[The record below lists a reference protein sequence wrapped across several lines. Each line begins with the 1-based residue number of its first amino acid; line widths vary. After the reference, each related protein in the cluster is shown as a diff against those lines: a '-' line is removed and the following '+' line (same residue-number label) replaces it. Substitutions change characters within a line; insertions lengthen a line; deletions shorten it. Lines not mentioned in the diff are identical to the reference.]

1 MRTKALR
8 TALLV
13 TALLQVP
20 LLSAGHATTK
30 VRSLS
35 IHGNT
40 AFSTR
45 EILEWI
51 SVQPESDVNTSVL
64 HRAAETIRDRY
75 SAEGFLACSVAPSML
90 DLSDDSSFAT
100 IVFDIAEGT
109 RSVVGDI
116 LWIGN
121 NAIRSTTLST
131 ESLLSSGDPFR
142 RSSVEEALE
151 SVLKRYE
158 TDGYPFASCELLRL
172 EERTS
177 ENENFVDITVRVE
190 EGQLMTIDEVLVE
203 GNTSTKSDVVVREA
217 RLTPGELFDL
227 EKAQKFRSRLQRLGI
242 FAEVSDPQLFL
253 RREKGGLL
261 VRVREGNTN
270 TFDGVVGYIPGS
282 LAGED
287 GYVTGLVSVS
297 MRNLFGT
304 GRKMSFR
311 WQREDRF
318 SQELGFRY
326 LEPWIFGLPA
336 NLGGGFFQRQQ
347 DTSYVRRAIDLK
359 GDFLFSEEI
368 SFGVLFS
375 SASVIPSSD
384 SLNQRVFRSSAVA
397 FGGEVDFDTRNE
409 PVSPTEGV
417 HARADYQFGRKSVT
431 VPPPFV
437 SLVKERSDLQRITID
452 LEYYLGVFTRQVI
465 ALSWHGREI
474 QGGFIEESEMFR
486 VGGASTLRGYRENQF
501 LGSQVFWSNLEYR
514 LLIAPRSFV
523 YAFFDAGYYRRP
535 GDDIRGIAKAESVPY
550 GYGIGIQLETGL
562 GIAGI
567 SFALGKGDSFSNGK
581 IHFRLVNDF

>member
-1 MRTKALR
+1 MRTTALR

-13 TALLQVP
+13 TALLQISVP
-20 LLSAGHATTK
+20 PAAHAAPK

-35 IHGNT
+35 ILGNT
-40 AFSTR
+40 AFSAR

-51 SVQPESDVNTSVL
+51 SIRPDNEVL
-64 HRAAETIRDRY
+64 PDILRHAAETIRDRY
-75 SAEGFLACSVAPSML
+75 TAAGFLACNVAPSML
-90 DLSDDSSFAT
+90 DLSEDSSFTT
-100 IVFDIAEGT
+100 IVFEIDEGA
-109 RSVVGDI
+109 RSVIGNI
-116 LWIGN
+116 LWVGN
-121 NAIRSTTLST
+121 STFPSPALSA
-131 ESLLSSGDPFR
+131 ESRLSPGDPFQ
-142 RSSVEEALE
+142 RSSLEQALE
-151 SVLKRYE
+151 MVLKRYE
-158 TDGYPFASCELLRL
+158 SVGYPFASCTLVRL
-172 EERTS
+172 DERS
-177 ENENFVDITVRVE
+177 EGNEHFVDVTIRVE
-190 EGQLMTIDEVLVE
+190 EGQLMTIDEVRVE

-253 RREKGGLL
+253 RKETGGLL

-270 TFDGVVGYIPGS
+270 TFDGVLGYIPGTVT
-282 LAGED
+282 GED
-287 GYVTGLVSVS
+287 GHITGLVSVS

-368 SFGVLFS
+368 SFGLLFS

-384 SLNQRVFRSSAVA
+384 FLRQRVFRSSAIT
-397 FGGEVDFDTRNE
+397 FGSEVDFDTRNE
-409 PVSPTEGV
+409 PVSPTEGL
-417 HARADYQFGRKSVT
+417 HARADYQYGRKKVT
-431 VPPPFV
+431 VPPQFS

-452 LEYYLGVFTRQVI
+452 LEYYVGVFTRQVI

-474 QGGFIEESEMFR
+474 QGGFVEESEMFR

-535 GDDIRGIAKAESVPY
+535 GDDLRGIAKAESVPY
-550 GYGIGIQLETGL
+550 GYGIGVQLETGL

-581 IHFRLVNDF
+581 IHFRLINDF

>member
-1 MRTKALR
+1 MRAKVLK
-8 TALLV
+8 TALIV
-13 TALLQVP
+13 TTLLQVSQP
-20 LLSAGHATTK
+20 FGMNAAPK
-30 VRSLS
+30 ARS
-35 IHGNT
+35 ITINGNS

-51 SVQPESDVNTSVL
+51 SVQPQSDVIMSAL
-64 HRAAETIRDRY
+64 HRDAETIRNRY
-75 SAEGFLACSVAPSML
+75 LAEGFLACTVSPSRL

-109 RSVVGDI
+109 QSVLGDI
-116 LWIGN
+116 LWTGN
-121 NAIRSTTLST
+121 HAIPSDILTT
-131 ESLLSSGDPFR
+131 ESLLSTGDPFR
-142 RSSVEEALE
+142 RSAVEVGLE
-151 SVLKRYE
+151 SVLKLYE
-158 TDGYPFASCELLRL
+158 AKGYPFASCELFRL
-172 EERTS
+172 EER
-177 ENENFVDITVRVE
+177 EREDGNLVDITIRVE
-190 EGQLMTIDEVLVE
+190 EGHLMTIDEVLVE
-203 GNTSTKSDVVVREA
+203 GNTSTKGEVVVREA
-217 RLTPGELFDL
+217 RLSPGEVFDL

-253 RREKGGLL
+253 RSEKGGLL

-270 TFDGVVGYIPGS
+270 TFDGVLGYIPGS
-282 LAGED
+282 VSGED
-287 GYVTGLVSVS
+287 GYLTGLVSVS

-318 SQELGFRY
+318 SQEIGFRY

-368 SFGVLFS
+368 SFGLLFS

-384 SLNQRVFRSSAVA
+384 SLRQRVFRSSAIT

-409 PVSPTEGV
+409 PVAPTEGL
-417 HARADYQFGRKSVT
+417 HARADYQYGRKKVT
-431 VPPPFV
+431 VPSQFS

-452 LEYYLGVFTRQVI
+452 LEYYIGLFTRQVI

-474 QGGFIEESEMFR
+474 QGGFVEESEMFR

-535 GDDIRGIAKAESVPY
+535 GDEIRGVAKTENVPY

-581 IHFRLVNDF
+581 IHFRLINDF